1 MSRLATNLAALVA
14 VVVPLAAVA
23 QARPEDAIR
32 ARQSLMRVIAMNFG
46 PLGKMASGD
55 APMDKAVFQ
64 ANAARI
70 EAIWAMNPAQ
80 YFVKG
85 SDKPVPGSRVATFT
99 DAMPEVWSQPEKFKA
114 TVERATKSVTALG
127 QAARS
132 GDEAAM
138 KAAVGELAKSCKACH
153 DDFRKD

>member
-1 MSRLATNLAALVA
+1 MSRATRNLAVLAALA
-14 VVVPLAAVA
+14 VPLAVAA
-23 QARPEDAIR
+23 QAKPEDAIR
-32 ARQSLMRVIAMNFG
+32 ARQSLMRVIGMNFG
-46 PLGKMASGD
+46 PIGRMASGD

-85 SDKPVPGSRVATFT
+85 SDRPVAGSKVATFT
-99 DAMPEVWSQPEKFKA
+99 DAKPEIWSQPDKFKA
-114 TVERATKSVTALG
+114 SVERATKNVTALG

-153 DDFRKD
+153 DDFRAM